1 EFLFSLRLNGEK
13 HGYVRCGDL
22 VRALARLR
30 AKGVSLHWVV
40 HHLMGH
46 SPPAVRE
53 LVQACGSGETIFW
66 IHDFFTCCPNYEL
79 MRNDIVFCG
88 IPAPDSQACGIC
100 CYGEERHEHLRQ
112 IQQLFAELRPV
123 VFAPSEPALALWRDR
138 SRLPHSGSRVVPLC
152 ELVFGGPVAP
162 APQRALRVAF
172 LGTRNF
178 IKGWTVFAELANRHS

>member
-1 EFLFSLRLNGEK
+1 YVENLGGVQNVVRDEQEQLCRAGWSVIHLCPAQPLPMLASAEKPAEFLFSLRLNGEK

-46 SPPAVRE
+46 SPPAIRE
-53 LVQACGSGETIFW
+53 LAQACGSGETIFW

-123 VFAPSEPALALWRDR
+123 VFAPSEP
-138 SRLPHSGSRVVPLC
+138 
-152 ELVFGGPVAP
+152 
-162 APQRALRVAF
+162 
-172 LGTRNF
+172 
-178 IKGWTVFAELANRHS
+178 